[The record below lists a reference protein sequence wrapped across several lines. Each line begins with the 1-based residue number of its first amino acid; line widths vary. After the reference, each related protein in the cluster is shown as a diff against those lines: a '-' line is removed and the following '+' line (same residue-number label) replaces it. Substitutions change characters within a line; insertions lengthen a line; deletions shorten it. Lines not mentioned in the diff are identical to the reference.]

1 MSGYKESAN
10 KLIYD
15 IDFDYIT
22 GMAERMQMNYNTW
35 EEETLL
41 KIRREFSEKEK
52 YNILMDD
59 YFQMIRK
66 VTHIDELEQKY
77 LSLKEQHK
85 QLQSKYTKLRNQLK

>member
-1 MSGYKESAN
+1 MIHN
-10 KLIYD
+10 D
-15 IDFDYIT
+15 
-22 GMAERMQMNYNTW
+22 W

-59 YFQMIRK
+59 YFEMIRK
-66 VTHIDELEQKY
+66 VTHMDELEQKY

-85 QLQSKYTKLRNQLK
+85 QLQSKYTKLRNQIKSSASQEK

>member
-1 MSGYKESAN
+1 MIHN
-10 KLIYD
+10 D
-15 IDFDYIT
+15 
-22 GMAERMQMNYNTW
+22 W

-59 YFQMIRK
+59 YFEMIRK
-66 VTHIDELEQKY
+66 VTHMDELEQKY

-85 QLQSKYTKLRNQLK
+85 QLQSKYTKLRNQLKSSASQEK

>member
-1 MSGYKESAN
+1 MS
-10 KLIYD
+10 
-15 IDFDYIT
+15 
-22 GMAERMQMNYNTW
+22 YNAW

-41 KIRREFSEKEK
+41 RIRREFSEKEK

-66 VTHIDELEQKY
+66 VTHMDELEKKY

-85 QLQSKYTKLRNQLK
+85 QLQSKYTKLKNKQKL